1 MTDKTT
7 HISIKEFLKIAGDN
21 FEQGR
26 YQASLELYAAILKA
40 KPDILIANL
49 RMAEKNESFGN
60 HKEAAYFTKILLS
73 TILWT
78 LGFYLAISVSK
89 SKLATSRKRKISLTE
104 PKIY

>member
-49 RMAEKNESFGN
+49 RMAEKMNLLEI
-60 HKEAAYFTKILLS
+60 TKRQPIL
-73 TILWT
+73 
-78 LGFYLAISVSK
+78 
-89 SKLATSRKRKISLTE
+89 RK
-104 PKIY
+104 YY